1 MEEYWSKTVAS
12 VKAQV
17 SPEVYN
23 LWIKPLRPGNSL
35 SDGRMEVLCHNDFAA
50 DYVRSHYGSLL
61 ESAIAVE
68 RGIHQPLTFR
78 ADPDAD
84 NRIQEPGAAPP
95 VSKPIPLTPSPVSE
109 SLPVH
114 VPPSASV
121 SGLMERYTF
130 ESFVVGACNQFAHAA
145 ASRVSDGP
153 PLAYNPLYIH
163 GGTGLGKTH
172 LMHAIGHKVLKDRPH
187 TKVRY
192 VSSEKFMTLFIDYTR
207 MGRVN
212 DFKSQFRSVD
222 MLLVDDIHFFA
233 GKKGTQEEFFH
244 TFNAL
249 YGDGKQI
256 ILTSDS
262 LPLDMVLD
270 ERLRSRFAQGLV
282 VDLQLPDLET
292 RVAILKKKAYV
303 EGIDLQDD
311 VAFFLADAIHTNV
324 RELEGALIRVFALSS
339 MERAPITMALVKES
353 LRNILKNSE
362 RRAIPI
368 EEIQRTVATF
378 YKISPMDLR
387 SNKRSRE
394 FSHPRQ
400 IAMYLCKKLTNHS
413 YPDIGEQFGGRDHTT
428 VLYAVG
434 RINEKQSEDSTLAK
448 QLQSLSEMLSH

>member
-1 MEEYWSKTVAS
+1 MEEYWVKTVAS

-23 LWIKPLRPGNSL
+23 LWIKPLRPGNNL
-35 SDGRMEVLCHNDFAA
+35 ADGRLEIFCHNDFAA
-50 DYVRSHYGSLL
+50 DYVRSHYGTLL
-61 ESAIAVE
+61 ESAMAVE
-68 RGIHQPLTFR
+68 RGTHQPLAFR
-78 ADPDAD
+78 ADPEP
-84 NRIQEPGAAPP
+84 RIRPEKPESTEPKAQPAATLPTPEPKTQP
-95 VSKPIPLTPSPVSE
+95 V
-109 SLPVH
+109 
-114 VPPSASV
+114 AS
-121 SGLMERYTF
+121 SQGMGLLERYTF

-145 ASRVSDGP
+145 ASRVADGP
-153 PLAYNPLYIH
+153 PLVYNPLYMH

-172 LMHAIGHKVLKDRPH
+172 LLHAIGHKVLKERPH
-187 TKVRY
+187 EKICY
-192 VSSEKFMTLFIDYTR
+192 ISSEKFMTLFIDYTR

-212 DFKSQFRSVD
+212 DFKSQFRGVD

-249 YGDGKQI
+249 YGDAKQI
-256 ILTSDS
+256 VLTSDS
-262 LPLDMVLD
+262 LPQDMVLD

-282 VDLQLPDLET
+282 VDLHPPDLET
-292 RVAILKKKAYV
+292 RVAILKKKAIM
-303 EGIDLQDD
+303 EGIDFQDD
-311 VAFFLADAIHTNV
+311 VAFFLADAIQTNV
-324 RELEGALIRVFALSS
+324 RELEGALIRIFALSS
-339 MERAPITMALVKES
+339 MERVPITMALVKES
-353 LRNILKNSE
+353 LRNTLKNPD
-362 RRAIPI
+362 RRVIPI

-413 YPDIGEQFGGRDHTT
+413 YPEIGEQFGGRDHTT

-434 RINEKQSEDSTLAK
+434 RVNEKQSEDSILAR
-448 QLQSLSEMLSH
+448 QLQSLTEMLSH

>member
-1 MEEYWSKTVAS
+1 MEHYWEKAVAS
-12 VKAQV
+12 VKQQV
-17 SPEVYN
+17 SPEVFN
-23 LWIKPLRPGNSL
+23 LWIKPLRPGKNL
-35 SDGRMEVLCHNDFAA
+35 ADGRLEILCHNDFAA
-50 DYVRSHYGSLL
+50 DYVRNHYGTLL

-68 RGIHQPLTFR
+68 RGTHQPLSFR
-78 ADPDAD
+78 ADPDAE
-84 NRIQEPGAAPP
+84 NPPEEPQPQEPRTRADPPAETQTAPVTPAA
-95 VSKPIPLTPSPVSE
+95 
-109 SLPVH
+109 
-114 VPPSASV
+114 A
-121 SGLMERYTF
+121 GLMERYTF
-130 ESFVVGACNQFAHAA
+130 EYFVVGACNQFAHAA
-145 ASRVSDGP
+145 ASRVADGP
-153 PLAYNPLYIH
+153 PLVYNPLYMH

-172 LMHAIGHKVLKDRPH
+172 LLHAIGHKVLKDRPQA
-187 TKVRY
+187 KVRY
-192 VSSEKFMTLFIDYTR
+192 TSSEKFMTLFIDYTR

-249 YGDGKQI
+249 YGDAKQI

-282 VDLQLPDLET
+282 VDLHPPDLET
-292 RVAILKKKAYV
+292 RVAILKKKAIA
-303 EGIDLQDD
+303 EGIDLHDD

-324 RELEGALIRVFALSS
+324 RELEGALIRVFALAS
-339 MERAPITMALVKES
+339 MEKAPITMALVKES
-353 LRNILKNSE
+353 LRNILKNPE
-362 RRAIPI
+362 RRVIPI

-413 YPDIGEQFGGRDHTT
+413 YPEIGLQFGGRDHTT

-434 RINEKQSEDSTLAK
+434 RVNERQSEDSTLAK
-448 QLQSLSEMLSH
+448 QLQSLTEMLSL

>member
-1 MEEYWSKTVAS
+1 MEEFWSKTVAS

-23 LWIKPLRPGNSL
+23 LWIRPLRPGKNL

-61 ESAIAVE
+61 ESAIEVE
-68 RGIHQPLTFR
+68 RGIHQSLTFR
-78 ADPDAD
+78 ADPDAA
-84 NRIQEPGAAPP
+84 NQPEEPKINLP
-95 VSKPIPLTPSPVSE
+95 VTNPTPSIASPTVE
-109 SLPVH
+109 SSPTH
-114 VPPSASV
+114 SPSLALT

-145 ASRVSDGP
+145 SARVADGP

-172 LMHAIGHKVLKDRPH
+172 LMHAIGHRVLKDRPH

-282 VDLQLPDLET
+282 VDMHPPDLET
-292 RVAILKKKAYV
+292 RMAILKKKATM

-324 RELEGALIRVFALSS
+324 RELEGALIRVFALAS
-339 MERAPITMALVKES
+339 MEKVHITMGLVKES
-353 LRNILKNSE
+353 LRNILKNPE
-362 RRAIPI
+362 RRIIPI
-368 EEIQRTVATF
+368 EDIQRTVATY

-434 RINEKQSEDSTLAK
+434 RINEKQSEDSILAK
-448 QLQSLSEMLSH
+448 QLQALSEMLSY

>member
-1 MEEYWSKTVAS
+1 MEEFWTKAVAS
-12 VKAQV
+12 VGAQV
-17 SPEVYN
+17 SPEVFN
-23 LWIKPLRPGNSL
+23 LWIKPLRPGKKL
-35 SDGRMEVLCHNDFAA
+35 SDGRLEILCHNDFAA
-50 DYVRSHYGSLL
+50 DYVRSHYGTLL

-68 RGIHQPLTFR
+68 RGTHQSLSFR
-78 ADPDAD
+78 ANPEASNFSEKPSPKESSPRQDAATQTQT
-84 NRIQEPGAAPP
+84 NEVPP
-95 VSKPIPLTPSPVSE
+95 VQP
-109 SLPVH
+109 
-114 VPPSASV
+114 AAN

-145 ASRVSDGP
+145 AARVADGP
-153 PLAYNPLYIH
+153 PLVYNPLYMH

-172 LMHAIGHKVLKDRPH
+172 LLHAIGHKVLKDRPQ

-192 VSSEKFMTLFIDYTR
+192 ISSEKFMTLFIDYTR

-212 DFKSQFRSVD
+212 DFKGQFRSVD

-249 YGDGKQI
+249 YGDAKQI

-262 LPLDMVLD
+262 LPSDMPLD

-282 VDLQLPDLET
+282 VDLHPPDLET
-292 RVAILKKKAYV
+292 RVAILKKKAAI

-324 RELEGALIRVFALSS
+324 RELEGALIRVFALAS
-339 MERAPITMALVKES
+339 MEKAPITMALVKES
-353 LRNILKNSE
+353 LRNILKNPE
-362 RRAIPI
+362 RRVIPI

-413 YPDIGEQFGGRDHTT
+413 YPEIGEQFGGRDHTT

-434 RINEKQSEDSTLAK
+434 RVNEKQSEDSILAK